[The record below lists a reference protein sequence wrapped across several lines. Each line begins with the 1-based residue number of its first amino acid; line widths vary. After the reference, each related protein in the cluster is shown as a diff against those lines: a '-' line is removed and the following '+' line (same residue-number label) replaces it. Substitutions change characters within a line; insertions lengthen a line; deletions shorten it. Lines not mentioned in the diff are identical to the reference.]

1 MSARVGQTSG
11 TNEEETTPLTIG
23 EDDGMTR
30 ADDESYVERLPKW
43 FSPKRLLCLF
53 CLVAIALYVDRGV
66 VSSAA
71 VSGQPPGGNDDQ
83 AASSSNANAKGYGL
97 QGEFN
102 VDYAEYGVLQS
113 VFVIGLLG
121 GAPVFSELS
130 RSVNAFTLIAIGL
143 GACAVGD
150 LGCALSPNFRFL
162 LLMRIIIGV
171 GEASFVALAAPFID
185 DHAPKGMKTR
195 WLSYLYLCVPFG
207 VALGIVYGGIVGT
220 YLGWRFAFFGNALL
234 LVPLFAFCATSEPID
249 LRKMKRSETEQQQ
262 QQQHNKNVVE
272 VFVYDSLKLL
282 KIPTFLLT
290 LSGFSWYSLVLG
302 VFSAWGPKAGFALFE
317 YELGTR
323 SNADAALGMVTVFC
337 GVFGTLL
344 GGIGVD
350 YFAQKRKERLQNHS
364 RGRHQRGGRRLRS
377 LSSSSMDAAVSDN
390 LYFSAVC
397 SFFAFI
403 FVGIS
408 FSSTNFY
415 VFLFFLAVGE
425 SFAFM
430 LQAPINAVVLWS
442 VPTGSRPLACA
453 LCTVAVHV
461 FGDVPSPP
469 LFGYFLVKSNENWRL
484 VMKGFT
490 LCFAVAGVV
499 FFVAGMISSVNDR
512 NSIRNRGEDNN
523 ESDSNSIEEGEEE
536 EEAENDV

>member
-11 TNEEETTPLTIG
+11 TCEEETTPLTIG

-83 AASSSNANAKGYGL
+83 AASSAKGYGL

-249 LRKMKRSETEQQQ
+249 LRKMKRSETC
-262 QQQHNKNVVE
+262 
-272 VFVYDSLKLL
+272 LL
-282 KIPTFLLT
+282 YT
-290 LSGFSWYSLVLG
+290 S
-302 VFSAWGPKAGFALFE
+302 
-317 YELGTR
+317 
-323 SNADAALGMVTVFC
+323 
-337 GVFGTLL
+337 
-344 GGIGVD
+344 
-350 YFAQKRKERLQNHS
+350 
-364 RGRHQRGGRRLRS
+364 
-377 LSSSSMDAAVSDN
+377 
-390 LYFSAVC
+390 
-397 SFFAFI
+397 
-403 FVGIS
+403 
-408 FSSTNFY
+408 
-415 VFLFFLAVGE
+415 
-425 SFAFM
+425 
-430 LQAPINAVVLWS
+430 
-442 VPTGSRPLACA
+442 
-453 LCTVAVHV
+453 
-461 FGDVPSPP
+461 PSP
-469 LFGYFLVKSNENWRL
+469 R
-484 VMKGFT
+484 
-490 LCFAVAGVV
+490 
-499 FFVAGMISSVNDR
+499 DR
-512 NSIRNRGEDNN
+512 G
-523 ESDSNSIEEGEEE
+523 
-536 EEAENDV
+536 